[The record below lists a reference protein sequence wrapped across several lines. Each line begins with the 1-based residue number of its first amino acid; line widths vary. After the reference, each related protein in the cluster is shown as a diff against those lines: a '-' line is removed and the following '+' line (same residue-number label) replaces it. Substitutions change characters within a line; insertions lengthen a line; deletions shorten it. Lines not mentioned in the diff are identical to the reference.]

1 MFLFESFI
9 YNEEE
14 AKKLYG
20 SSFRSAW
27 SWIKDVIMDKKYI
40 SQFNAPEERRHFMFS
55 VNIIRMPS
63 NMFVFPFEVL
73 EINEY
78 GLAENERIPL
88 DKEQKDY
95 IKNKLSILGDAV
107 HIVDDNYN
115 DGKAI
120 AITYDISKDEYR
132 WNLVHKQIKD
142 REDKLNNAV
151 NKIEISEPSLDSW
164 AFMLKSFY
172 DGKNPRVIF
181 KKYSGNLD
189 QLMQYL
195 IVAHKINWDAAV
207 KQINGILYTCFGD
220 GRLIHD
226 NTEQAN
232 PYKEAAKRAAERY
245 EPDEDIQEL
254 IDDYKGFTKSQKNIP
269 PKAKPIAELLD
280 NDSYII
286 DYSIYA
292 NGRYSDYDPLFEI
305 NVNTQDGKN
314 VWIVVKH
321 YGGSYY
327 LAAYQNRILDYGH
340 KIYGDY
346 AKYENQINK
355 HTYFNMKLGF
365 GRGAK
370 QDATLKNL
378 LDIWW
383 EQLMQDIKDYRMK

>member
-107 HIVDDNYN
+107 HIIDDNYN

-151 NKIEISEPSLDSW
+151 NQIEISEPSLDAWS
-164 AFMLKSFY
+164 FMLKSFY
-172 DGKNPRVIF
+172 DGKNPKLIF

-195 IVAHKINWDAAV
+195 VVAHKINWDAAV

-220 GRLIHD
+220 GRLIPD

-232 PYKEAAKRAAERY
+232 PYKEAVKRAAERY

-254 IDDYKGFTKSQKNIP
+254 INDYKDYSKNISKQAIP
-269 PKAKPIAELLD
+269 SKIMHICKTLD
-280 NDSYII
+280 N
-286 DYSIYA
+286 
-292 NGRYSDYDPLFEI
+292 NP
-305 NVNTQDGKN
+305 K
-314 VWIVVKH
+314 VK
-321 YGGSYY
+321 
-327 LAAYQNRILDYGH
+327 
-340 KIYGDY
+340 
-346 AKYENQINK
+346 KYENLNGYHYAINVLLSNEQAGRIYIDNYTSRGIK
-355 HTYFNMKLGF
+355 PEEEFYTISVATNTQNCEKRTLPVKLKLISKEIDS
-365 GRGAK
+365 AVNAIYY
-370 QDATLKNL
+370 DDPSELK
-378 LDIWW
+378 
-383 EQLMQDIKDYRMK
+383 K

>member
-14 AKKLYG
+14 AKKIYG

-27 SWIKDVIMDKKYI
+27 SWIEDVVMDEKYI
-40 SQFNAPEERRHFMFS
+40 SQFNTPEERRHFMFS

-63 NMFVFPFEVL
+63 NMSALPFKVL
-73 EINEY
+73 EIHEY
-78 GLAENERIPL
+78 GFENERVPL
-88 DKEQKDY
+88 DKEQKEY

-107 HIVDDNYN
+107 HIIDDNYN

-142 REDKLNNAV
+142 REDKLNSAV
-151 NKIEISEPSLDSW
+151 NQIEISEPSLDAWS
-164 AFMLKSFY
+164 FMLKSFY
-172 DGKNPRVIF
+172 DGKNPKLIF

-195 IVAHKINWDAAV
+195 VVAHKINWDAAV

-254 IDDYKGFTKSQKNIP
+254 IDDYKDISKSQKNIP

-292 NGRYSDYDPLFEI
+292 NGRSSDYDPLFEI

-327 LAAYQNRILDYGH
+327 LAAYQNRINQG
-340 KIYGDY
+340 KIYADY

-355 HTYFNMKLGF
+355 HTYFNMKLGG
-365 GRGAK
+365 GRGPK

>member
-1 MFLFESFI
+1 MFLFESFA

-14 AKKLYG
+14 AKKIYG
-20 SSFRSAW
+20 SSFSSAW
-27 SWIKDVIMDKKYI
+27 SWIEDVVMDEKYI
-40 SQFNAPEERRHFMFS
+40 SQFNTPEERRHFMFS

-63 NMFVFPFEVL
+63 NMSALPFKVL
-73 EINEY
+73 EIHEY
-78 GLAENERIPL
+78 GFENERVPL
-88 DKEQKDY
+88 DKEQKEY

-107 HIVDDNYN
+107 HIIDDNYN

-151 NKIEISEPSLDSW
+151 NKIEISEPSLDAWS
-164 AFMLKSFY
+164 FMLKSFY

-181 KKYSGNLD
+181 KKYSRNLD

-220 GRLIHD
+220 GRLIPD
-226 NTEQAN
+226 NVDQAN

-254 IDDYKGFTKSQKNIP
+254 IDDYKDISKSQKNIP
-269 PKAKPIAELLD
+269 SKAKPIAELLD

-292 NGRYSDYDPLFEI
+292 NGRSSDYDPLFEI

-314 VWIVVKH
+314 VWIVIKH

-327 LAAYQNRILDYGH
+327 LAAYQNRINQG
-340 KIYGDY
+340 KIYADY

-355 HTYFNMKLGF
+355 HTYFNMKLGG
-365 GRGAK
+365 GRGPK

>member
-1 MFLFESFI
+1 MFLFESFA

-14 AKKLYG
+14 AKKIYG
-20 SSFRSAW
+20 SSFSSAW
-27 SWIKDVIMDKKYI
+27 SWIEDVVMDEKYV
-40 SQFNAPEERRHFMFS
+40 SQFKTPEERRHFMFS

-63 NMFVFPFEVL
+63 NMSVLPFKVL
-73 EINEY
+73 EIHEY
-78 GLAENERIPL
+78 GFENERAPL

-107 HIVDDNYN
+107 HIIDDNYN
-115 DGKAI
+115 DGKSI

-151 NKIEISEPSLDSW
+151 NKIEISEPSLDAWS
-164 AFMLKSFY
+164 FMLKSFY
-172 DGKNPRVIF
+172 DGKNPKLIF

-195 IVAHKINWDAAV
+195 VVAHKINWEAGV
-207 KQINGILYTCFGD
+207 KQINGMLYTCFGD
-220 GRLIHD
+220 GRLIPD
-226 NTEQAN
+226 NIDQAN

-280 NDSYII
+280 NDSYIV

-292 NGRYSDYDPLFEI
+292 NGRSSDYDPLFEI

-321 YGGSYY
+321 YSGSYY
-327 LAAYQNRILDYGH
+327 LAAYQNRILDQGH

-383 EQLMQDIKDYRMK
+383 KQLMQDIKDYRMK

>member
-1 MFLFESFI
+1 MFLFESFA

-14 AKKLYG
+14 AKKIYG
-20 SSFRSAW
+20 SSFSSAW
-27 SWIKDVIMDKKYI
+27 SWIEDVVMDEKYV
-40 SQFNAPEERRHFMFS
+40 SQFKTPEERRHFMFS

-63 NMFVFPFEVL
+63 NMSVLPFKVL
-73 EINEY
+73 EIHEY
-78 GLAENERIPL
+78 GFENERAPL
-88 DKEQKDY
+88 DKEQKEY

-107 HIVDDNYN
+107 HIIDDNYN

-220 GRLIHD
+220 GRLIPD
-226 NTEQAN
+226 NVDQAN

-254 IDDYKGFTKSQKNIP
+254 IDDYKDISKSQKNIP
-269 PKAKPIAELLD
+269 PKAKPITELLD

-286 DYSIYA
+286 DYNIYA
-292 NGRYSDYDPLFEI
+292 NGRSSDYDPLFEI

-321 YGGSYY
+321 YNGSYY
-327 LAAYQNRILDYGH
+327 LTAYQNRILDQGH
-340 KIYGDY
+340 KIYGEY

-355 HTYFNMKLGF
+355 HTYFNMKLGG
-365 GRGAK
+365 GRGPK

-383 EQLMQDIKDYRMK
+383 KQLMQDIKDYRMK

>member
-1 MFLFESFI
+1 MFLFESFA

-14 AKKLYG
+14 AKKIYG

-27 SWIKDVIMDKKYI
+27 SWIEDVVMDEKYI
-40 SQFNAPEERRHFMFS
+40 SQFNTPEERRHFMFS

-63 NMFVFPFEVL
+63 NMSALQFKVL
-73 EINEY
+73 EIHEY
-78 GLAENERIPL
+78 GFENERVPL

-95 IKNKLSILGDAV
+95 IKNKLSLLGDAV
-107 HIVDDNYN
+107 HIIDDNYN

-151 NKIEISEPSLDSW
+151 NKIEISEPSLDAWS
-164 AFMLKSFY
+164 FMLKSFY
-172 DGKNPRVIF
+172 DGKNPKLIF
-181 KKYSGNLD
+181 KKYSRNLD

-195 IVAHKINWDAAV
+195 VVAHKINWDAAV
-207 KQINGILYTCFGD
+207 KQINGMLYTCFGD
-220 GRLIHD
+220 GRLIPD
-226 NTEQAN
+226 NTEQVN
-232 PYKEAAKRAAERY
+232 LYKEAAKREVERY

-254 IDDYKGFTKSQKNIP
+254 IDDYKSFTKSQKNIP

-292 NGRYSDYDPLFEI
+292 NGRSSDYDPLFEI

-327 LAAYQNRILDYGH
+327 LAAYQNRINYG
-340 KIYGDY
+340 KIYADY

-355 HTYFNMKLGF
+355 HTYFNMKLGG
-365 GRGAK
+365 GREAK

>member
-1 MFLFESFI
+1 MFLFESFA
-9 YNEEE
+9 YNEED
-14 AKKLYG
+14 AKKIYG
-20 SSFRSAW
+20 SSFSSAW
-27 SWIKDVIMDKKYI
+27 SWIEDVVMDEKYI
-40 SQFNAPEERRHFMFS
+40 SQFNTPEERRHFMFS

-63 NMFVFPFEVL
+63 NMSALPFKVL
-73 EINEY
+73 EIHEY
-78 GLAENERIPL
+78 GFENERVPL
-88 DKEQKDY
+88 DKEQKEY

-151 NKIEISEPSLDSW
+151 NQIEISEPSLDSW
-164 AFMLKSFY
+164 TFMLKSFY

-195 IVAHKINWDAAV
+195 VIAHKINWDAAV
-207 KQINGILYTCFGD
+207 KQINGMLYTCFGD
-220 GRLIHD
+220 GRLIPD
-226 NTEQAN
+226 NVDQAN

-254 IDDYKGFTKSQKNIP
+254 IDDYKDISKSQKNIP

-286 DYSIYA
+286 DYNIYA
-292 NGRYSDYDPLFEI
+292 NGRSSDYDPLFEI
-305 NVNTQDGKN
+305 NVNTKDGKN

-321 YGGSYY
+321 YNGSYY
-327 LAAYQNRILDYGH
+327 LAAYQNRILDQGH

-355 HTYFNMKLGF
+355 HTYFNMKLGG
-365 GRGAK
+365 GRGPK

-383 EQLMQDIKDYRMK
+383 EQLMQDIKDYRMR

>member
-1 MFLFESFI
+1 MFLFESFA
-9 YNEEE
+9 YDEEE
-14 AKKLYG
+14 AKKIYG
-20 SSFRSAW
+20 SSFSSAW
-27 SWIKDVIMDKKYI
+27 SWIEDVVMDEKYI
-40 SQFNAPEERRHFMFS
+40 FQFNTPEERRHFMFS

-63 NMFVFPFEVL
+63 NMSALPFKVL
-73 EINEY
+73 EIHEY
-78 GLAENERIPL
+78 GFENERVPL
-88 DKEQKDY
+88 DKEQKEY

-220 GRLIHD
+220 GRLIPD
-226 NTEQAN
+226 NVDQAN

-254 IDDYKGFTKSQKNIP
+254 IDDYKDISKSQKNIP

-292 NGRYSDYDPLFEI
+292 NGRSSDYDPLFEI

-321 YGGSYY
+321 YNGSYY
-327 LAAYQNRILDYGH
+327 LTAYQNRILDQGH
-340 KIYGDY
+340 KVYGDY

-383 EQLMQDIKDYRMK
+383 KQLMQDIKDYRMR

>member
-1 MFLFESFI
+1 MFLFESFA

-14 AKKLYG
+14 AKKIYG
-20 SSFRSAW
+20 SSFSSAW
-27 SWIKDVIMDKKYI
+27 SWIEDVVMDEKYI
-40 SQFNAPEERRHFMFS
+40 SQFNTPEERRHFMFS
-55 VNIIRMPS
+55 VNIIHMPS
-63 NMFVFPFEVL
+63 NMSALPFKVL
-73 EINEY
+73 EIHEY
-78 GLAENERIPL
+78 GFENERIPL
-88 DKEQKDY
+88 DKEQKEY

-151 NKIEISEPSLDSW
+151 NKIEISEPSLDAW

-220 GRLIHD
+220 GRLIPD
-226 NTEQAN
+226 NVDQAN

-254 IDDYKGFTKSQKNIP
+254 IDDYKDISKSQKNIP

-292 NGRYSDYDPLFEI
+292 NGRSSDYDPLFEI
-305 NVNTQDGKN
+305 NVNTEDGKN

-321 YGGSYY
+321 RGGSYY
-327 LAAYQNRILDYGH
+327 LSAYQNRILDQGH

-355 HTYFNMKLGF
+355 HTYFNMKLGG
-365 GRGAK
+365 GRGPK